1 MQNEAQRHGRE
12 SQDTTLV
19 HTAPAVIHPPRPTD
33 SERLA
38 HATRARH
45 RNAGRLGG
53 RHRTAMALVLVTAL
67 GAGCAATTSAS
78 SNEPPPST
86 APTVNSL
93 GGIIA
98 GPPDTA
104 AVSGG
109 KIVYGIDAEPEGLD
123 PSRFAFSQA
132 GHAVASAVF
141 EPLATL
147 DDQGN
152 AVPYLATAFDHTA
165 DNKTWTITL
174 PTDVTFH
181 DGTPM
186 NADAVVSVLKAYQVS
201 AIDGAAL
208 VAVDTFTASDPTH
221 VVVALK
227 RPLAAF
233 PALLTTQA
241 GYVIAPAM
249 LANQDLAKKP
259 IGTGPFVFDNHVDG
273 KLWSLKK
280 NPTYRRKGLPHLAS
294 IDFVPVPD
302 PVERNNR
309 LRTNDLD
316 VIQTNTGPQ
325 VVDLR
330 ATSDKLVENRYG
342 DKGFLTLNT
351 SKPPFDSVTAR
362 RAVAFATDAA
372 RWRREVQADI
382 ATPANSPFGPGQPG
396 YLADNGFPTFNMDE
410 AKKLVKQYEAEK
422 GVPLEFTFLV
432 VDDPSNMAV
441 GQTMVTNLE
450 AAGMKVTID
459 AKPQITLL
467 ASVAFGGYQLSQFRV
482 FAQPNPD
489 ADVHFYRTSS
499 ITPVISLNFPRYANP
514 DVDSA
519 VDEAT
524 ASTDP
529 AVRARAYEKVNRIF
543 ADQVPFVWLGQEVWM
558 VAANPRVNG
567 IYAAANGS
575 IATVGAKTW
584 IADLS
589 VNQ

>member
-1 MQNEAQRHGRE
+1 MTDEQGQSRGRGGA
-12 SQDTTLV
+12 SNGGGGGCSTRWPRVRGRALSL
-19 HTAPAVIHPPRPTD
+19 AAV
-33 SERLA
+33 
-38 HATRARH
+38 
-45 RNAGRLGG
+45 G
-53 RHRTAMALVLVTAL
+53 LVTAL
-67 GAGCAATTSAS
+67 TLGCASTTTTSSADA
-78 SNEPPPST
+78 PPAP
-86 APTVNSL
+86 PTVNKV

-98 GPPDTA
+98 GPADGPVVD
-104 AVSGG
+104 GG

-147 DDQGN
+147 DAQGA
-152 AVPYLATAFDHTA
+152 AVPYLATGFDHSA
-165 DNKTWTITL
+165 DNKTWTIVL
-174 PTDVTFH
+174 PAGVTFH
-181 DGTPM
+181 DGTPF
-186 NADAVVSVLKAYQVS
+186 DAAAAVAVLRAYKVS

-208 VAVDTFTASDPTH
+208 VAVDSFEAQDPTH
-221 VVVALK
+221 VVVKLNHAL
-227 RPLAAF
+227 ADF

-241 GYVIAPAM
+241 GYMIAPAM
-249 LANQDLAKKP
+249 LTDQDLAKKP

-273 KLWSLKK
+273 KLWSLRK
-280 NPTYRRKGLPHLAS
+280 NPTYRRKGLPHLDG
-294 IDFVPVPD
+294 IDFVPVAD

-330 ATSDKLVENRYG
+330 TTADKLVENRYG

-362 RAVAFATDAA
+362 RAVAYATDAA
-372 RWRREVQADI
+372 RWRREVQGDI

-396 YLADNGFPTFNMDE
+396 YLADNGFPSFNLDE
-410 AKKLVKQYEAEK
+410 AKKLVKQYETES
-422 GVPLEFTFLV
+422 GGPLAFSFLV

-441 GQTMVTNLE
+441 GQTMVGNLE
-450 AAGMKVTID
+450 AAGMKVTIE
-459 AKPQITLL
+459 AKPQISLL

-514 DVDSA
+514 DVDTA
-519 VDEAT
+519 VDQAIAT
-524 ASTDP
+524 TDP
-529 AVRARAYEKVNRIF
+529 AVRAQAYEKVNRIF

-558 VAANPRVNG
+558 VAANPRVGG
-567 IYAAANGS
+567 IYPAANGS

-584 IADLS
+584 IAELS
-589 VNQ
+589 VSR